1 MKIFCIVSD
10 TKHSG
15 KTYLASH
22 IISSLKILGKKVCY
36 YKPFVLEVKDGK
48 LFDCDYIKNATNL
61 NASDIFVS
69 YATNGNISPLHSIE
83 KNGNINIIEEK
94 EINDLIYENS
104 ENYDYM
110 VFESLSLYSPIKEN
124 YNFID
129 LISDIKIEK
138 QIIPIV
144 EYNSNIIHSC
154 LEQIGL
160 LHQISFK
167 IPFIVVN
174 VNRDIFISA
183 EVIEYIRKQISPIKI
198 YLTEFEAKIKK
209 IEEIK
214 YPNIIK
220 ELIPLNY

>member
-10 TKHSG
+10 IKRSG
-15 KTYLASH
+15 KTYLSSH

-36 YKPFVLEVKDGK
+36 YKPFVMEVKDGK
-48 LFDCDYIKNATNL
+48 LFDCEYIRNTTDL

-83 KNGNINIIEEK
+83 KNIEQRD
-94 EINDLIYENS
+94 INDLIYENS
-104 ENYDYM
+104 DNYDYM
-110 VFESLSLYSPIKEN
+110 VFEALSLYSPIKEN

-129 LISDIKIEK
+129 LISDIENEK
-138 QIIPIV
+138 QIIPVV

-154 LEQIGL
+154 LEQIGF
-160 LHQISFK
+160 LHQIGFK
-167 IPFIVVN
+167 APFIIIN
-174 VNRDIFISA
+174 VNRDIFIS
-183 EVIEYIRKQISPIKI
+183 EKVLEYIRKQIIPIKI
-198 YLTEFEAKIKK
+198 YLTEFESEIKK

-220 ELIPLNY
+220 EILR

>member
-10 TKHSG
+10 IKRSG
-15 KTYLASH
+15 KTYLSSH

-36 YKPFVLEVKDGK
+36 YKPFVMEVKDGK
-48 LFDCDYIKNATNL
+48 LFDCEYIRNTTDL

-83 KNGNINIIEEK
+83 KNIEQRD
-94 EINDLIYENS
+94 INDLIYENS
-104 ENYDYM
+104 DNYDYM
-110 VFESLSLYSPIKEN
+110 IFEALSLYSPIKEN

-129 LISDIKIEK
+129 LISDIENEK
-138 QIIPIV
+138 QIIPVV

-154 LEQIGL
+154 LEQIGF
-160 LHQISFK
+160 LHQIGFK
-167 IPFIVVN
+167 APFIIIN
-174 VNRDIFISA
+174 VNRDIFIS
-183 EVIEYIRKQISPIKI
+183 EKVLEYIRKQISPIKI
-198 YLTEFEAKIKK
+198 YLTEFEPEIKK

-220 ELIPLNY
+220 ELLR

>member
-10 TKHSG
+10 IKRSG
-15 KTYLASH
+15 KTYLSSH

-36 YKPFVLEVKDGK
+36 YKPFVMEVKDGK
-48 LFDCDYIKNATNL
+48 LFDCEYIRNTTDL

-83 KNGNINIIEEK
+83 KNIEQRD
-94 EINDLIYENS
+94 INDLIYENS
-104 ENYDYM
+104 DNYDYM
-110 VFESLSLYSPIKEN
+110 VFEALSLYSPIKEN

-129 LISDIKIEK
+129 LISDIENEK
-138 QIIPIV
+138 QIIPVV

-154 LEQIGL
+154 LEQIGF
-160 LHQISFK
+160 LHQIGFK
-167 IPFIVVN
+167 APFIIVN
-174 VNRDIFISA
+174 VNRDIFIS
-183 EVIEYIRKQISPIKI
+183 EKVLEYIRKQISPIKI
-198 YLTEFEAKIKK
+198 YLTEFEPEIKK

-220 ELIPLNY
+220 EILR

>member
-10 TKHSG
+10 IKRSG
-15 KTYLASH
+15 KTYLSSH

-36 YKPFVLEVKDGK
+36 YKPFVMEVKDGK
-48 LFDCDYIKNATNL
+48 LFDCEYIINTTDL

-83 KNGNINIIEEK
+83 KNIEQRD
-94 EINDLIYENS
+94 INDLIYENS
-104 ENYDYM
+104 DNYDYM
-110 VFESLSLYSPIKEN
+110 VFEALSLYSPIKEN

-129 LISDIKIEK
+129 LISDIENEK
-138 QIIPIV
+138 QIIPVV

-154 LEQIGL
+154 LEQIGF
-160 LHQISFK
+160 LHQIGFK
-167 IPFIVVN
+167 SPFIIIN
-174 VNRDIFISA
+174 VNRDIFIS
-183 EVIEYIRKQISPIKI
+183 EKVLEYIRKQISPIKI
-198 YLTEFEAKIKK
+198 YLTEFEPEIKK

-220 ELIPLNY
+220 ELLR

>member
-10 TKHSG
+10 IKRSG
-15 KTYLASH
+15 KTYLSSH

-36 YKPFVLEVKDGK
+36 YKPFVMEVKDGK
-48 LFDCDYIKNATNL
+48 LFDCEYIRNTTDL

-83 KNGNINIIEEK
+83 KNIEQRD
-94 EINDLIYENS
+94 INDLIYENS
-104 ENYDYM
+104 DNYDYM
-110 VFESLSLYSPIKEN
+110 VFEALSLYSPIKEN

-129 LISDIKIEK
+129 LISDIENEK
-138 QIIPIV
+138 QIIPVV

-154 LEQIGL
+154 LEQIGF
-160 LHQISFK
+160 LHQIGFK
-167 IPFIVVN
+167 SPFIIIN
-174 VNRDIFISA
+174 VNRDIFIS
-183 EVIEYIRKQISPIKI
+183 EKVLEYIRKQISPIKI
-198 YLTEFEAKIKK
+198 YLTEFEPEIKK

-220 ELIPLNY
+220 EILR

>member
-10 TKHSG
+10 IKRSG
-15 KTYLASH
+15 KTYLSSH

-36 YKPFVLEVKDGK
+36 YKPFVMEVKDGK
-48 LFDCDYIKNATNL
+48 LFDCEYIINTTDL

-83 KNGNINIIEEK
+83 KNIEQRD
-94 EINDLIYENS
+94 INDLIYENS
-104 ENYDYM
+104 DNYDYM
-110 VFESLSLYSPIKEN
+110 VFEALSLYSPIKEN

-129 LISDIKIEK
+129 LISDIENEK
-138 QIIPIV
+138 QIIPVV

-154 LEQIGL
+154 LEQIGF
-160 LHQISFK
+160 LHQIGFK
-167 IPFIVVN
+167 APFIIIN
-174 VNRDIFISA
+174 VNRDIFIS
-183 EVIEYIRKQISPIKI
+183 EKVLEYIRKQISPIKI
-198 YLTEFEAKIKK
+198 YLTEFEPEIKK

-220 ELIPLNY
+220 ELLH

>member
-10 TKHSG
+10 IKRSG
-15 KTYLASH
+15 KTYLSSH

-36 YKPFVLEVKDGK
+36 YKPFVMEVKDGK
-48 LFDCDYIKNATNL
+48 LFDCEYIRNTTDL

-83 KNGNINIIEEK
+83 KNIEQRD
-94 EINDLIYENS
+94 INDLIYENS
-104 ENYDYM
+104 DNYDYM
-110 VFESLSLYSPIKEN
+110 VFEALSLYSPIKEN

-129 LISDIKIEK
+129 LISDIENEK
-138 QIIPIV
+138 QIIPVV

-154 LEQIGL
+154 LEQIGF
-160 LHQISFK
+160 LHQIGFK
-167 IPFIVVN
+167 APFIIIN
-174 VNRDIFISA
+174 VNRDIFIS
-183 EVIEYIRKQISPIKI
+183 EKVLEYIRKQISPIKI
-198 YLTEFEAKIKK
+198 YLTEFESEIKK

-220 ELIPLNY
+220 ELLR

>member
-10 TKHSG
+10 IKRSG
-15 KTYLASH
+15 KTYLSSH

-36 YKPFVLEVKDGK
+36 YKPFVMEVKDGK
-48 LFDCDYIKNATNL
+48 LFDCQYIRNTTDL

-83 KNGNINIIEEK
+83 KNIEQRD
-94 EINDLIYENS
+94 INDLIYENS
-104 ENYDYM
+104 DNYDYM
-110 VFESLSLYSPIKEN
+110 VFEALSLYSPIKEN

-129 LISDIKIEK
+129 LISDIENEK
-138 QIIPIV
+138 QIIPVV

-154 LEQIGL
+154 LEQIGF
-160 LHQISFK
+160 LHQIGFK
-167 IPFIVVN
+167 APFIIIN
-174 VNRDIFISA
+174 VNRDIFIS
-183 EVIEYIRKQISPIKI
+183 EKVLEYIRKQISPIKI
-198 YLTEFEAKIKK
+198 YLTEFEPEIKK

-220 ELIPLNY
+220 ELLR

>member
-10 TKHSG
+10 IKRSG
-15 KTYLASH
+15 KTYLSSH

-48 LFDCDYIKNATNL
+48 LPDCEYIRNTTDL

-83 KNGNINIIEEK
+83 KNIEQRY
-94 EINDLIYENS
+94 INDLIYENS
-104 ENYDYM
+104 DNYDYM
-110 VFESLSLYSPIKEN
+110 VFEALSLYSPIKEN

-129 LISDIKIEK
+129 LISDIENEK
-138 QIIPIV
+138 QIIPVV

-154 LEQIGL
+154 LEQIGF
-160 LHQISFK
+160 LHQIGFK
-167 IPFIVVN
+167 APFIIIN
-174 VNRDIFISA
+174 VNRDIFIS
-183 EVIEYIRKQISPIKI
+183 EKVLEYIRKQISPIKI
-198 YLTEFEAKIKK
+198 YLTEFESEIKK

-220 ELIPLNY
+220 ELLR

>member
-10 TKHSG
+10 IKRSG
-15 KTYLASH
+15 KTYLSSH

-36 YKPFVLEVKDGK
+36 YKPFVMEVKDGK
-48 LFDCDYIKNATNL
+48 LFDCEYIRNTTDL

-83 KNGNINIIEEK
+83 KNIEQK
-94 EINDLIYENS
+94 DINDLIYENS
-104 ENYDYM
+104 DNYDYM
-110 VFESLSLYSPIKEN
+110 VFEALSLYSPIKEN

-129 LISDIKIEK
+129 LISDIENEK
-138 QIIPIV
+138 QIIPVV

-154 LEQIGL
+154 LEQIGF
-160 LHQISFK
+160 LHQIGFK
-167 IPFIVVN
+167 APFIIIN
-174 VNRDIFISA
+174 VNRDIFIS
-183 EVIEYIRKQISPIKI
+183 EKVLEYIRKQISPIKI
-198 YLTEFEAKIKK
+198 YLTEFEPEIKK

-220 ELIPLNY
+220 ELLR

>member
-110 VFESLSLYSPIKEN
+110 VFESLCLYSPIKEN

-160 LHQISFK
+160 LHQIGFK
-167 IPFIVVN
+167 IPFIVIN
-174 VNRDIFISA
+174 VNRDIFVSA

>member
-83 KNGNINIIEEK
+83 KNGNINTIEEK

-160 LHQISFK
+160 LHQIGFK

-174 VNRDIFISA
+174 VNRDIFVSA

>member
-10 TKHSG
+10 IKRSG
-15 KTYLASH
+15 KTYLSSH

-36 YKPFVLEVKDGK
+36 YKPFVMEVKDGK
-48 LFDCDYIKNATNL
+48 LFDCEYIRNTTDL

-83 KNGNINIIEEK
+83 KNIEQRD
-94 EINDLIYENS
+94 INDLIYENS
-104 ENYDYM
+104 DNYDYM
-110 VFESLSLYSPIKEN
+110 FFEALSLYSPIKEN

-129 LISDIKIEK
+129 LISDIENEK
-138 QIIPIV
+138 QIIPVV

-154 LEQIGL
+154 LEQIGF
-160 LHQISFK
+160 LHQIGFK
-167 IPFIVVN
+167 APFIIIN
-174 VNRDIFISA
+174 VNRDIFIS
-183 EVIEYIRKQISPIKI
+183 EKVLEYIRKQISPIKI
-198 YLTEFEAKIKK
+198 YLTEFEPEIKK

-220 ELIPLNY
+220 EILR

>member
-10 TKHSG
+10 IKRSG
-15 KTYLASH
+15 KTYLSSH
-22 IISSLKILGKKVCY
+22 IISSLKILRKKVCY
-36 YKPFVLEVKDGK
+36 YKPFVMEVKDGK
-48 LFDCDYIKNATNL
+48 LFDCEYIRNTTDL

-83 KNGNINIIEEK
+83 KNIEQRD
-94 EINDLIYENS
+94 INDLIYENS
-104 ENYDYM
+104 DNYDYM
-110 VFESLSLYSPIKEN
+110 VFEALSLYSPIKEN

-129 LISDIKIEK
+129 LISDIENEK

-154 LEQIGL
+154 LEQIGF
-160 LHQISFK
+160 LHQIGFK
-167 IPFIVVN
+167 APFIIIN
-174 VNRDIFISA
+174 VNRDIFIS
-183 EVIEYIRKQISPIKI
+183 EKVLEYIRKQISPIKI
-198 YLTEFEAKIKK
+198 YLTEFETEIKK

-220 ELIPLNY
+220 EILR

>member
-10 TKHSG
+10 IKRSG
-15 KTYLASH
+15 KTYLSSH

-36 YKPFVLEVKDGK
+36 YKPFVMEVKDGK
-48 LFDCDYIKNATNL
+48 LFDCEYIRNTTDL

-83 KNGNINIIEEK
+83 KNIEQRD
-94 EINDLIYENS
+94 INDLIYENS
-104 ENYDYM
+104 DNYDYM
-110 VFESLSLYSPIKEN
+110 VFEALSLYSPIKEN

-144 EYNSNIIHSC
+144 EYDSNIIHSC
-154 LEQIGL
+154 LEQIGF
-160 LHQISFK
+160 LHQIGFK
-167 IPFIVVN
+167 APFIIIN
-174 VNRDIFISA
+174 VNRDIFIS
-183 EVIEYIRKQISPIKI
+183 EKVLEYIRKQISPIKI
-198 YLTEFEAKIKK
+198 YLTEFEPEIKK

-220 ELIPLNY
+220 ELLR

>member
-10 TKHSG
+10 IKRSG
-15 KTYLASH
+15 KTYLSSH

-36 YKPFVLEVKDGK
+36 YKPFVMEVKDGK
-48 LFDCDYIKNATNL
+48 LFDCEYIRNTTDL

-83 KNGNINIIEEK
+83 KNIEQRD
-94 EINDLIYENS
+94 INDLIYENS
-104 ENYDYM
+104 DNYDYM
-110 VFESLSLYSPIKEN
+110 VFEALSLYSPIKEN

-129 LISDIKIEK
+129 LISDIENEK
-138 QIIPIV
+138 QIIPVV

-154 LEQIGL
+154 LEQIGF
-160 LHQISFK
+160 LHQIGFK
-167 IPFIVVN
+167 APFIIIN
-174 VNRDIFISA
+174 VNRDIFIS
-183 EVIEYIRKQISPIKI
+183 EKVLEYIRKQISPIKI
-198 YLTEFEAKIKK
+198 YLTEFEPEIKK

-220 ELIPLNY
+220 EILR

>member
-10 TKHSG
+10 IKRSG
-15 KTYLASH
+15 KTYLSSH

-36 YKPFVLEVKDGK
+36 YKPFVMEVKDGK
-48 LFDCDYIKNATNL
+48 LFDCEYIRNTTDL

-83 KNGNINIIEEK
+83 KNIEQRD
-94 EINDLIYENS
+94 INDLIYENS
-104 ENYDYM
+104 DNYDYM
-110 VFESLSLYSPIKEN
+110 VFEALSLYSPIKEN

-129 LISDIKIEK
+129 LISDIENEK

-154 LEQIGL
+154 LEQIGF
-160 LHQISFK
+160 LHQIGFK
-167 IPFIVVN
+167 APFIIVN
-174 VNRDIFISA
+174 VNRDIFIS
-183 EVIEYIRKQISPIKI
+183 EKVLEYIRKQISPIKI
-198 YLTEFEAKIKK
+198 YLTEFETEIKK

-220 ELIPLNY
+220 ELLR

>member
-10 TKHSG
+10 IKHSG
-15 KTYLASH
+15 KTYLSSH

-36 YKPFVLEVKDGK
+36 YKPFVMEVKDGK
-48 LFDCDYIKNATNL
+48 LFDCEYIRNTTDL

-83 KNGNINIIEEK
+83 KNIEQRD
-94 EINDLIYENS
+94 INDLIYENS
-104 ENYDYM
+104 DNYDYM
-110 VFESLSLYSPIKEN
+110 VFEALSLYSPIKEN

-129 LISDIKIEK
+129 LISDIENEK
-138 QIIPIV
+138 QIIPVV

-154 LEQIGL
+154 LEQIGF
-160 LHQISFK
+160 LHQIGFK
-167 IPFIVVN
+167 APFIIIN
-174 VNRDIFISA
+174 VNRDIFIS
-183 EVIEYIRKQISPIKI
+183 EKVLEYIRKQISPIKI
-198 YLTEFEAKIKK
+198 YLTEFESEIKK

-220 ELIPLNY
+220 ELLR

>member
-10 TKHSG
+10 IKHSG
-15 KTYLASH
+15 KTYLSSH

-36 YKPFVLEVKDGK
+36 YKPFVMEVKDGK
-48 LFDCDYIKNATNL
+48 LFDCEYIRNTTDL

-83 KNGNINIIEEK
+83 KNIEQRD
-94 EINDLIYENS
+94 INDLIYENS
-104 ENYDYM
+104 DNYDYM
-110 VFESLSLYSPIKEN
+110 VFEALSLYSPIKEN

-129 LISDIKIEK
+129 LISDIENEK
-138 QIIPIV
+138 QIIPVV

-154 LEQIGL
+154 LEQIGF
-160 LHQISFK
+160 LHQIGFK
-167 IPFIVVN
+167 APFIIIN
-174 VNRDIFISA
+174 VNRDIFIS
-183 EVIEYIRKQISPIKI
+183 EKVLEYIRKQISPIKI
-198 YLTEFEAKIKK
+198 YLTEFEPEINK

-220 ELIPLNY
+220 ELLH

>member
-10 TKHSG
+10 IKRSG
-15 KTYLASH
+15 KTYLSSH

-36 YKPFVLEVKDGK
+36 YKPFLMEVKDGK
-48 LFDCDYIKNATNL
+48 LFDCEYIRNTTDL

-83 KNGNINIIEEK
+83 KNIEQRD
-94 EINDLIYENS
+94 INDLIYENS
-104 ENYDYM
+104 DNYDYM
-110 VFESLSLYSPIKEN
+110 VFEALSLYSPIKEN

-129 LISDIKIEK
+129 LISDIENEK
-138 QIIPIV
+138 QIIPVV

-154 LEQIGL
+154 LEQIGF
-160 LHQISFK
+160 LHQIRFK
-167 IPFIVVN
+167 APFIIIN
-174 VNRDIFISA
+174 VNRDIFIS
-183 EVIEYIRKQISPIKI
+183 EKVLEYIRKQISPIKI
-198 YLTEFEAKIKK
+198 YLTEFESEIKK

-220 ELIPLNY
+220 ELLR

>member
-10 TKHSG
+10 IKRSG
-15 KTYLASH
+15 KTYLSSH

-36 YKPFVLEVKDGK
+36 YKPFLMEVKDGK
-48 LFDCDYIKNATNL
+48 LFDCEYIRNTTDL

-83 KNGNINIIEEK
+83 KNIEQRD
-94 EINDLIYENS
+94 INDLIYENS
-104 ENYDYM
+104 DNYDYM
-110 VFESLSLYSPIKEN
+110 VFEALSLYSPIKEN

-129 LISDIKIEK
+129 LISDIENEK
-138 QIIPIV
+138 QIIPVV

-154 LEQIGL
+154 LEQIGF
-160 LHQISFK
+160 LHQIGFK
-167 IPFIVVN
+167 APFIIIN
-174 VNRDIFISA
+174 VNRDIFIS
-183 EVIEYIRKQISPIKI
+183 EKVLEYIRKQISPIKI
-198 YLTEFEAKIKK
+198 YLTEFESEIKK

-220 ELIPLNY
+220 EILR

>member
-10 TKHSG
+10 IKRSG
-15 KTYLASH
+15 KTYLSSH

-36 YKPFVLEVKDGK
+36 YKPFVMEVKDGK
-48 LFDCDYIKNATNL
+48 LFDCEYIRNTTDL

-83 KNGNINIIEEK
+83 KNIEQRD
-94 EINDLIYENS
+94 INDLIYENS
-104 ENYDYM
+104 DNYDYM
-110 VFESLSLYSPIKEN
+110 VFEALSLYSPIKEN

-129 LISDIKIEK
+129 LISDIENEK
-138 QIIPIV
+138 QIIPVI

-154 LEQIGL
+154 LEQIGF
-160 LHQISFK
+160 LHQIGFK
-167 IPFIVVN
+167 APFIIIN
-174 VNRDIFISA
+174 VNRDIFIS
-183 EVIEYIRKQISPIKI
+183 EKVLEYIRKQISPIKI
-198 YLTEFEAKIKK
+198 YLTEFESEIKK

-220 ELIPLNY
+220 ELLR

>member
-10 TKHSG
+10 IKRSG
-15 KTYLASH
+15 KTYLSSH

-36 YKPFVLEVKDGK
+36 YKPFVMEVKDGK
-48 LFDCDYIKNATNL
+48 LFDCEYIRNTTDL

-83 KNGNINIIEEK
+83 KNIEQRD
-94 EINDLIYENS
+94 INDLIYENS
-104 ENYDYM
+104 DNYDYM

-129 LISDIKIEK
+129 LISDIENEK
-138 QIIPIV
+138 QIIPLV

-154 LEQIGL
+154 LEQIGF
-160 LHQISFK
+160 LHQIGFK
-167 IPFIVVN
+167 APFIIIN
-174 VNRDIFISA
+174 VNRDIFIS
-183 EVIEYIRKQISPIKI
+183 EKVLEYIRKQISPIKI
-198 YLTEFEAKIKK
+198 YLTEFEPEIKK

-220 ELIPLNY
+220 EILR

>member
-10 TKHSG
+10 IKRAG

-48 LFDCDYIKNATNL
+48 LPDCDYIKNTTNL

-83 KNGNINIIEEK
+83 KNIEQRD
-94 EINDLIYENS
+94 INDLIYENS
-104 ENYDYM
+104 DNYDYM
-110 VFESLSLYSPIKEN
+110 VFEALSLYSPIKEN

-129 LISDIKIEK
+129 LISDIENEK
-138 QIIPIV
+138 QIIPVV

-154 LEQIGL
+154 LEQIGF
-160 LHQISFK
+160 LHQIGFK
-167 IPFIVVN
+167 APFIIIN
-174 VNRDIFISA
+174 VNRDIFIS
-183 EVIEYIRKQISPIKI
+183 EKVLEYIRKQISPIKI
-198 YLTEFEAKIKK
+198 YLTEFEPEIKK

-220 ELIPLNY
+220 ELLR

>member
-10 TKHSG
+10 IKRSG
-15 KTYLASH
+15 KTYLSSH

-36 YKPFVLEVKDGK
+36 YKPFVMEVKDGK
-48 LFDCDYIKNATNL
+48 LFDCEYIRNTTDL

-83 KNGNINIIEEK
+83 KNIEQRD
-94 EINDLIYENS
+94 INDLIYENS
-104 ENYDYM
+104 DNYDYM
-110 VFESLSLYSPIKEN
+110 VFEALSLYSPIKEN

-129 LISDIKIEK
+129 LISDIENEK
-138 QIIPIV
+138 QIIPVI

-154 LEQIGL
+154 LEQIGF
-160 LHQISFK
+160 LHQIGFK
-167 IPFIVVN
+167 APFIIIN
-174 VNRDIFISA
+174 VNRDIFIS
-183 EVIEYIRKQISPIKI
+183 EKVLEYIRKQISPIKI
-198 YLTEFEAKIKK
+198 YLTEFEPEINK

-220 ELIPLNY
+220 ELLR

>member
-10 TKHSG
+10 IKRSG
-15 KTYLASH
+15 KTYLSSH
-22 IISSLKILGKKVCY
+22 IISSLKILGKKICY
-36 YKPFVLEVKDGK
+36 YKPFVMEVKDGK
-48 LFDCDYIKNATNL
+48 LFDCEYIRNTTDL

-83 KNGNINIIEEK
+83 KNIEQK
-94 EINDLIYENS
+94 DINDLIYENS
-104 ENYDYM
+104 DNYDYM
-110 VFESLSLYSPIKEN
+110 VFEALSLYSPIKEN

-138 QIIPIV
+138 QIIPVV

-154 LEQIGL
+154 LEQIGF
-160 LHQISFK
+160 LHQIGFK
-167 IPFIVVN
+167 APFIIIN
-174 VNRDIFISA
+174 VNRDIFIS
-183 EVIEYIRKQISPIKI
+183 EKVLEYIRKQISPIKI
-198 YLTEFEAKIKK
+198 YLTEFETEIKK

-220 ELIPLNY
+220 ELLR

>member
-10 TKHSG
+10 IKRSG
-15 KTYLASH
+15 KTYLSSH

-36 YKPFVLEVKDGK
+36 YKPFVMEVKDGK
-48 LFDCDYIKNATNL
+48 LFDCEYIRNTTDL

-83 KNGNINIIEEK
+83 KNWNIEEK

-110 VFESLSLYSPIKEN
+110 VFEALSLYSPIKEN

-129 LISDIKIEK
+129 LISDIENEK
-138 QIIPIV
+138 QIIPVV

-154 LEQIGL
+154 LEQIGF
-160 LHQISFK
+160 LHQIGFK
-167 IPFIVVN
+167 APFIIIN
-174 VNRDIFISA
+174 VNRDIFIS
-183 EVIEYIRKQISPIKI
+183 EKVLEYIRKQISPIKI
-198 YLTEFEAKIKK
+198 YLTEFETEIKK

-220 ELIPLNY
+220 EILR

>member
-36 YKPFVLEVKDGK
+36 YKPFVLKVKDGK
-48 LFDCDYIKNATNL
+48 LFDCDYIKSVTNL

-160 LHQISFK
+160 LHQIGFK
-167 IPFIVVN
+167 IPLIVVN
-174 VNRDIFISA
+174 VNRDIFVSA

>member
-10 TKHSG
+10 IKRSG
-15 KTYLASH
+15 KTYLSSH

-36 YKPFVLEVKDGK
+36 YKPFVMEVKDGK
-48 LFDCDYIKNATNL
+48 LFDCEYIRYTTDL

-83 KNGNINIIEEK
+83 KNIEQRD
-94 EINDLIYENS
+94 INDLIYENS
-104 ENYDYM
+104 DNYDYM
-110 VFESLSLYSPIKEN
+110 VFEALSLYSPIKEN

-129 LISDIKIEK
+129 LISDIENEK
-138 QIIPIV
+138 QIIPVV

-154 LEQIGL
+154 LEQIGF
-160 LHQISFK
+160 LHQIGFK
-167 IPFIVVN
+167 APFIIIN
-174 VNRDIFISA
+174 VNRDIFIS
-183 EVIEYIRKQISPIKI
+183 EKVLEYIRKQISPIKI
-198 YLTEFEAKIKK
+198 YLTEFESEIKK

-220 ELIPLNY
+220 EILR

>member
-10 TKHSG
+10 IKRSG
-15 KTYLASH
+15 KTYLSSH

-36 YKPFVLEVKDGK
+36 YKPFVMEVKDGK
-48 LFDCDYIKNATNL
+48 LFDCEYIRNTTDL

-83 KNGNINIIEEK
+83 KNIEQRD
-94 EINDLIYENS
+94 INDLIYENS
-104 ENYDYM
+104 DNYDYM
-110 VFESLSLYSPIKEN
+110 VFEALSLYSPIKEN

-129 LISDIKIEK
+129 LISDIENEK
-138 QIIPIV
+138 QIIPVV

-154 LEQIGL
+154 LEQIGF
-160 LHQISFK
+160 LHQIGFK
-167 IPFIVVN
+167 APFIIVN
-174 VNRDIFISA
+174 VNRDFFIS
-183 EVIEYIRKQISPIKI
+183 EKVLEYIRKKISPIKI
-198 YLTEFEAKIKK
+198 YLTEFEPEIKK

-220 ELIPLNY
+220 ELLR

>member
-10 TKHSG
+10 IKRSG

-48 LFDCDYIKNATNL
+48 LPDCDYIKNTTNS

-83 KNGNINIIEEK
+83 KNIEQRD
-94 EINDLIYENS
+94 INDLIYENS
-104 ENYDYM
+104 DNYDYM
-110 VFESLSLYSPIKEN
+110 VFEALSLYSPIKEN

-129 LISDIKIEK
+129 LISDIENEK
-138 QIIPIV
+138 QIIPVV

-154 LEQIGL
+154 LEQIGF
-160 LHQISFK
+160 LHQIGFK
-167 IPFIVVN
+167 APFIIIN
-174 VNRDIFISA
+174 VNRDIFIS
-183 EVIEYIRKQISPIKI
+183 EKVLEYIRKQISPIKI
-198 YLTEFEAKIKK
+198 YLTEFEPEIKK

-220 ELIPLNY
+220 EILR